1 MYILTKLSVLVV
13 EDDTPKLN
21 AIISC
26 LTDEVGVELENIA
39 VARSLTSAIH
49 MLEAQKFALCIV
61 DMSLPTYDFEVDKTG
76 GEPQAKGGL
85 DVLRYIQSETDD
97 TKAVVITQYS
107 EFPDGNGSASTLE
120 QLTDQL
126 LRKFKFNLLAV
137 LFYASQKSEWRSK
150 LKYSINGEFD
160 EESTNS

>member
-1 MYILTKLSVLVV
+1 MSIPTNLNILIV

-21 AIISC
+21 AIKSC
-26 LTDEVGVELENIA
+26 LSDEIGVNVTNIS
-39 VARSLTSAIH
+39 VACSLTSAI
-49 MLEAQKFALCIV
+49 QKLQTQDFSLCIV
-61 DMSLPTYDFEVDKTG
+61 DMSIPTYDFDADKTG

-85 DVLRYIQSETDD
+85 DILRFIQSETDS
-97 TKAVVITQYS
+97 TKAIIITQYN

-120 QLTDQL
+120 QLTEQL
-126 LRKFKFNLLAV
+126 LRKFKKNLLAV

-160 EESTNS
+160 DESINS